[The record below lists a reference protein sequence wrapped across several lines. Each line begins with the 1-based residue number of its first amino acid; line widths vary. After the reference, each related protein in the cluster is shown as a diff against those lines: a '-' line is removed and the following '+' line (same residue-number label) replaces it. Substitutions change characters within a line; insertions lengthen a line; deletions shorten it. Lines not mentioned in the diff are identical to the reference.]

1 MHKSLLWKLACST
14 LLFAAASAQ
23 DSSSATDAAPTE
35 APTAAPT
42 DSASAPPSVT
52 ASVSSGTAEPS
63 GTVSQST
70 TATGG
75 GGGGGSSPTGGS
87 GSGGSDYWAGQPP
100 DVKLRVPELHVGKIE
115 LVVDNLKA
123 DINLAAQVA
132 SLVEINAGVQL
143 GIEKVNVTISEVDA
157 ELELVIRLGNLVDI
171 VNRTLSSLNLNPLL
185 INVLDDVG
193 DLAGAVIGAVDGL
206 LGSITNGDGIVNF
219 LVDNLGNIIQEVTGA
234 AGGAV
239 SSIVGNFANNMTYT
253 GAQEILKGGNIQK
266 TVSCHHTSGH
276 ATQMFLDSKLT
287 LTVAVQIRCS
297 GLIGQHHIQLSRT
310 SRTGCRCQ
318 GWQRRR
324 RLYRDWYHRSSCIS
338 DRVCNRDFYNGRCS
352 EMIDFGDE
360 SRSHDEVPGVIQKR
374 TTLDYQENKWY
385 RALTI

>member
-23 DSSSATDAAPTE
+23 DSSSITDAAPTE

-75 GGGGGSSPTGGS
+75 GGGGSSPTGGS
-87 GSGGSDYWAGQPP
+87 GSGGNDYYAGQPP
-100 DVKLRVPELHVGKIE
+100 DVKLQVPELHVGRIE

-143 GIEKVNVTISEVDA
+143 GIEKVNVTIAEVDA

-185 INVLDDVG
+185 INVLDEVG

-206 LGSITNGDGIVNF
+206 LGSITNGDGVVNF
-219 LVDNLGNIIQEVTGA
+219 LIDNLGNIVQEVTGA

-266 TVSCHHTSGH
+266 TYKYDPLGSLVNIIFNSLGQVVQAVVVKDGGGGGSGSGGSTST
-276 ATQMFLDSKLT
+276 ATTAPPAST
-287 LTVAVQIRCS
+287 AASATAS
-297 GLIGQHHIQLSRT
+297 AT
-310 SRTGCRCQ
+310 AA
-318 GWQRRR
+318 
-324 RLYRDWYHRSSCIS
+324 
-338 DRVCNRDFYNGRCS
+338 
-352 EMIDFGDE
+352 
-360 SRSHDEVPGVIQKR
+360 
-374 TTLDYQENKWY
+374 TTTAAA
-385 RALTI
+385 R

>member
-23 DSSSATDAAPTE
+23 DSSSTTDAAPTE

-75 GGGGGSSPTGGS
+75 GGGGSSPTGGS
-87 GSGGSDYWAGQPP
+87 GSGGNDYYAGQPP
-100 DVKLRVPELHVGKIE
+100 DVKLQVPELHVGRIE

-143 GIEKVNVTISEVDA
+143 GIEKVNVTIAEVDA

-185 INVLDDVG
+185 INVLDEVG

-206 LGSITNGDGIVNF
+206 LGSITNGDGVVNF
-219 LVDNLGNIIQEVTGA
+219 LIDNLGNIVQEVTGA

-266 TVSCHHTSGH
+266 TVSCHYKTSH
-276 ATQMFLDSKLT
+276 ATKNFLDSELT
-287 LTVAVQIRCS
+287 LIVAVQIRSS
-297 GLIGQHHIQLSRT
+297 GIIGQYHIQFPRA
-310 SRTGCRCQ
+310 SRTGRRCQ
-318 GWQRRR
+318 GWRRR
-324 RLYRDWYHRSSCIS
+324 R
-338 DRVCNRDFYNGRCS
+338 
-352 EMIDFGDE
+352 
-360 SRSHDEVPGVIQKR
+360 
-374 TTLDYQENKWY
+374 
-385 RALTI
+385 